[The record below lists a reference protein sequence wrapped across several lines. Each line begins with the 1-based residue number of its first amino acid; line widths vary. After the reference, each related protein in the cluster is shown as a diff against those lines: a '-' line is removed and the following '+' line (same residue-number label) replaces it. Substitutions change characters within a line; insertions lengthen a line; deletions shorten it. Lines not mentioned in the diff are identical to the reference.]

1 MSSPKIAKYSLSGL
15 LPQSILNPK
24 STHFLRSV
32 ELKNTTDDVLPTYLN
47 SLKFTQSHFLLD
59 VRLAL
64 GYTAVTIAA
73 ILFYAD
79 WKLGWDATKAATFW
93 AVIAY
98 FTINSVLTV
107 WIWLIEKGKVYNGE
121 LNGTLVSVGLLA
133 RGEWTS

>member
-1 MSSPKIAKYSLSGL
+1 MPSAHTPRSL
-15 LPQSILNPK
+15 
-24 STHFLRSV
+24 

-47 SLKFTQSHFLLD
+47 SLKFTQSHLLTD

-64 GYTAVTIAA
+64 GYTAVTIAG

-107 WIWLIEKGKVYNGE
+107 WIWLVEKGKVYTGE
-121 LNGTLVSVGLLA
+121 LNGTLVSWRLLA
-133 RGEWTS
+133 RTDWTF